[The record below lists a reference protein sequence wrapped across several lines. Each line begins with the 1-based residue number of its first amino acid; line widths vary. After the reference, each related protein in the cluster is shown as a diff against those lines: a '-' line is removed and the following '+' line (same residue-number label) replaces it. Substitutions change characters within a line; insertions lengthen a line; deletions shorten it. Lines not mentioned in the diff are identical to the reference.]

1 MEIKGNSEEAFTFRI
16 LLLSALL
23 YLFTA
28 MEMYII
34 ETVFVKVPYYYCKFM
49 NLIPCVG

>member
-1 MEIKGNSEEAFTFRI
+1 MEIKGSNQEVFTFQI

-34 ETVFVKVPYYYCKFM
+34 KTVFVKVPYYYFK
-49 NLIPCVG
+49 LRI